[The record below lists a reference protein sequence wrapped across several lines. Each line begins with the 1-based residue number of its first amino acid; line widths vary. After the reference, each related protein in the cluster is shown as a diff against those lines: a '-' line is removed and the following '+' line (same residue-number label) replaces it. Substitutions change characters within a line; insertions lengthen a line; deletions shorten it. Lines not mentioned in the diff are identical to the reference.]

1 MNITEELAKNLST
14 FQRLFT
20 PIDDAHID
28 FRQAPEKWNLR
39 DISCHMYDEERLDFR
54 FRIQWLFE
62 KPEQTPPPFNP
73 LDWVV
78 DHDYASQDFE
88 EAKAQFFKEREAS
101 IKWLNELKDAPWQ
114 NGYDHPK
121 AGRLTAQFFYDN
133 WLAHDYLHIRQLLR
147 LHFDYLDSASEY
159 SLAYAGNW

>member
-1 MNITEELAKNLST
+1 MNITQELANNLST
-14 FQRLFT
+14 FKRLLT
-20 PIDDAHID
+20 PIDDEHID

-39 DISCHMYDEERLDFR
+39 DIACHMYDEERLDFR

-78 DHDYASQDFE
+78 DHDYTNQDFTA
-88 EAKAQFFKEREAS
+88 AKAKFFNGRKAS
-101 IKWLNELKDAPWQ
+101 IKWLNELNNAPWQ
-114 NGYDHPK
+114 NGYDHQK
-121 AGRLTAQFFYDN
+121 AGRLTAQFFLEN

-147 LHFDYLDSASEY
+147 LHFDYLDAKTSNNLE
-159 SLAYAGNW
+159 YAGGW